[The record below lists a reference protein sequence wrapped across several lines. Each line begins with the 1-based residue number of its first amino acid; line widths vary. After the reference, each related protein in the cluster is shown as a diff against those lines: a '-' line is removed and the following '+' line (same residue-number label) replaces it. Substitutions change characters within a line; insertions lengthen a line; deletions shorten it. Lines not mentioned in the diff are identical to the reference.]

1 MKRAL
6 IIRHAEP
13 ETLAANFT
21 GVLEQHGFHLEPLN
35 VFDSAPAFDRFAPP
49 PLEQVD
55 LIVALG
61 GPQSANDDFPA
72 IHQERAYLRQAM
84 DMDKPVFG
92 ICLGAQI
99 MATALGGTVEPT
111 GGYQFGLRKLDVNAA
126 GDADPVFS
134 KLTIPL
140 VPTLH
145 GECFSIPQRAT
156 RLAEGTM
163 LCRDGSYRR
172 INMAF
177 RYGKSYGF
185 QFEPQLTLEEL
196 QVWNRELGGDYAL
209 MGERFDPSEEAA
221 RNLREFA
228 RYEPHYCE
236 QMRNLLRAFLHSA
249 GLI

>member
-1 MKRAL
+1 MQRAL

-21 GVLEQHGFHLEPLN
+21 GVLENHGFTLQPLN
-35 VFDSAPAFDRFAPP
+35 VFESAPELDCFAAP

-61 GPQSANDDFPA
+61 GPQSANDDYPA
-72 IHQERAYLRQAM
+72 IHQEREYLRRALATGT
-84 DMDKPVFG
+84 PIIG

-99 MATALGGTVEPT
+99 MATALGGSVEPT
-111 GGYQFGLRKLDVNAA
+111 GGYQFGLRKLDVTAE
-126 GDADPVFS
+126 GDADPVFG

-145 GECFSIPQRAT
+145 GECFFLPQGAT

-163 LCRDGSYRR
+163 LCRDGNYRR

-177 RYGKSYGF
+177 RSGNSYGF

-196 QVWNRELGGDYAL
+196 QVWNRELAGDYTL
-209 MGERFDPSEEAA
+209 MGDRFDPSEEAA

-228 RYEPHYCE
+228 RYEPHYRA
-236 QMRNLLRAFLHSA
+236 QMRYLLTAFLHNA